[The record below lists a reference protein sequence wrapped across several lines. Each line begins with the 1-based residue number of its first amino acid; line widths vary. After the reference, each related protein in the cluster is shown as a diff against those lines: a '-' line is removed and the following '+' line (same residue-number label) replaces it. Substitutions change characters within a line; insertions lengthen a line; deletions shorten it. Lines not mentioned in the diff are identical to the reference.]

1 MVAGCV
7 SLGGAA
13 LAAPL
18 DPSMV
23 LQACGMTR
31 VTLGPVGAA
40 SHLETIRAMDVVANR
55 AGPDHALVTPD
66 EKIELWFPVGTFD
79 PVQLDA
85 ALVRGALSFQQVLAI
100 GPITDLT
107 IADSAQVILPDQ
119 RDSDVSYL
127 LEAEAVLDGS
137 MLADVQ
143 PSFDMNGA
151 PMIAFRFT
159 DEGGAAFGQYT
170 TDHVGDAFAIVY
182 DRVVLSAP
190 TIREP
195 IFGGQGIITG
205 NFTTTEA
212 ENLATTLRSGALP
225 VDLVVENIQ
234 EVAGTAPDSDLC
246 QGQAAE

>member
-1 MVAGCV
+1 MVAG
-7 SLGGAA
+7 LMATGGAA

-40 SHLETIRAMDVVANR
+40 SHLETIKAMDVVANR

-85 ALVRGALSFQQVLAI
+85 ALVRGALSFQQVRATGL
-100 GPITDLT
+100 ITDLT
-107 IADSAQVILPDQ
+107 IADNAQVILPDA
-119 RDSDVSYL
+119 DGTGYL
-127 LEAEAVLDGS
+127 LEAEAVIDNAMIS
-137 MLADVQ
+137 DAQVI
-143 PSFDMNGA
+143 FDMDGA
-151 PMIAFRFT
+151 PVVAFRFT
-159 DEGGAAFGQYT
+159 EAGSAAFGQYT
-170 TDHVGDAFAIVY
+170 TDHVGEAFAIVY
-182 DRVVLSAP
+182 DRRVLSAP
-190 TIREP
+190 IIQSP
-195 IFGGQGIITG
+195 IYGGSGIITE
-205 NFTTTEA
+205 NFTATEA
-212 ENLATTLRSGALP
+212 ENLAMTLRSGALP